1 MLQFVALFEPDKEKV
16 GFVVTFPDFDWGVT
30 QGDTE
35 EEAAAMAADALT
47 MIVGDYIEKGKPLPA
62 PGKHRGQKYRLIQLP
77 ALPAVK
83 AELYVAFVESGIRK
97 AELAR
102 RLGISKGN
110 VDRLFNIRHS
120 SRIEQL
126 DAAFRAIGK
135 ELTIQV
141 SSAAA

>member
-1 MLQFVALFEPDKEKV
+1 MLQFTALFEPDKEQG
-16 GFVVTFPDFDWGVT
+16 GFVVTFPDFEWGVT

-35 EEAAAMAADALT
+35 EEAASMAADALT

-62 PGKHRGQKYRLIQLP
+62 PGKHRGRKYRLIQLP
-77 ALPAVK
+77 ALVTLK
-83 AELYVAFVESGIRK
+83 AELYVAFAASGMRK

-110 VDRLFNIRHS
+110 VDRLFDIRHS

-135 ELTIQV
+135 EMTFDIRN
-141 SSAAA
+141 AA